1 MAEFL
6 KHNQPVTAPY
16 HYNECGLEGIH
27 LLNGYRMETTPYGT
41 GVAVED
47 EDELLHVIALSLIQ
61 RRPMLTG
68 REVRF
73 LRRRMDMTQAEL
85 AKVLRTDVQTVARWE
100 KGQSKLSGPADELMR
115 LVYLLETGEDIDDE
129 FLEQITDLDAGDTLP
144 LTFEDTEEG
153 WRATG

>member
-6 KHNQPVTAPY
+6 KYDQPVTTPY
-16 HYNECGLEGIH
+16 LYNECGLDGIF
-27 LLNGYRMETTPYGT
+27 LLNGHKPETTPYGD

-47 EDELLHVIALSLIQ
+47 EDELLHVIALSLIR
-61 RRPMLTG
+61 RRPLLTG

-100 KGQSKLSGPADELMR
+100 KGQSKPSGPADGLMR
-115 LVYLLETGEDIDDE
+115 MVYLLETGEGIDEE
-129 FLEQITDLDAGDTLP
+129 FLEQLTDLDVGETLP
-144 LTFEDTEEG
+144 LTFEDTAEG